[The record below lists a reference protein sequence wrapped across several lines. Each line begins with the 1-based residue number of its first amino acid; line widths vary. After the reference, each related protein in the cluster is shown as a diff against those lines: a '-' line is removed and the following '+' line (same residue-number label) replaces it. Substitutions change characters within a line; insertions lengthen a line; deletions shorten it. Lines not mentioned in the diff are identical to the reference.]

1 MKSTDVLEDSPLGVE
16 GLLSVAGV
24 NFEPSQQT
32 LERAR
37 AFAEPFLSTQQLD
50 NGENCLAHADALAVL
65 VKSLGASDDMQAA
78 SYLAFACEHLNKPQD
93 LIEKAFGA
101 SHAALAM
108 ETMRLMQLQRQAQTR
123 AAKDVQGQVQIEFV
137 RRMLLAFSRDLRVV
151 VLRLASRLQTLRYLH
166 AHKKTDFDDVAKE
179 SLLVFA
185 PLANRLGIWQI
196 KWEMEDLAFR
206 LLEPQ
211 TYKQVAAWL
220 EDKRVEREAQ
230 VTQLRQSLADQ
241 LLAQGIAAEVQGR
254 PKHIYSII
262 KKMRGKSLDFSQVLD
277 LRALRVI
284 VGTVE
289 DCYRVLSWV
298 HAQMTPLENEF
309 DDYIAKPKSNGYQ
322 SLHTVV
328 SDTSGRVVEIQIRT
342 HAMHAHAEFGVAA
355 HWAYKEAGA
364 KGYSGVQVSD
374 VQAKKMAVLR
384 QLLAWERDL
393 NQAAHAD
400 PKVSLVDEDDK
411 IYVLTPQA
419 AIVELPVH
427 ATPVDFAYSLHTD
440 LGHRCRGAKVDG
452 LMVPLSTPLRNG
464 QTVEVIVAKEGGP
477 SRDWLNPEL
486 GFLSSHRAKAKVRAW
501 FNAQVAN
508 QTMAKGRE
516 LVERLL
522 QREGKTA
529 LKLDELAVQLGFPA
543 AAQLFEVVGKD
554 EFSLKTIET
563 FLRPPAPL
571 LDDDERLLR
580 KTQRSKSQSTPSG
593 VLVVGVDSLM
603 TQLAKCCRPA
613 PPDTLGGFVT
623 RGKGVSVH
631 RSSCKNF
638 VQLSMTAP
646 DRVIPVAW
654 SANNRTDALYPVDIQ
669 IVANDRQ
676 GLLRDISEVFAK
688 DKINVI
694 GVQTQSIKETAWM
707 TFTVEVGDASKL
719 NKVLTVVK
727 DVSGV
732 RTARR
737 HLG

>member
-1 MKSTDVLEDSPLGVE
+1 
-16 GLLSVAGV
+16 
-24 NFEPSQQT
+24 
-32 LERAR
+32 
-37 AFAEPFLSTQQLD
+37 
-50 NGENCLAHADALAVL
+50 
-65 VKSLGASDDMQAA
+65 
-78 SYLAFACEHLNKPQD
+78 
-93 LIEKAFGA
+93 
-101 SHAALAM
+101 
-108 ETMRLMQLQRQAQTR
+108 
-123 AAKDVQGQVQIEFV
+123 
-137 RRMLLAFSRDLRVV
+137 
-151 VLRLASRLQTLRYLH
+151 
-166 AHKKTDFDDVAKE
+166 
-179 SLLVFA
+179 
-185 PLANRLGIWQI
+185 
-196 KWEMEDLAFR
+196 
-206 LLEPQ
+206 
-211 TYKQVAAWL
+211 
-220 EDKRVEREAQ
+220 
-230 VTQLRQSLADQ
+230 
-241 LLAQGIAAEVQGR
+241 
-254 PKHIYSII
+254 
-262 KKMRGKSLDFSQVLD
+262 
-277 LRALRVI
+277 
-284 VGTVE
+284 
-289 DCYRVLSWV
+289 
-298 HAQMTPLENEF
+298 
-309 DDYIAKPKSNGYQ
+309 
-322 SLHTVV
+322 
-328 SDTSGRVVEIQIRT
+328 
-342 HAMHAHAEFGVAA
+342 
-355 HWAYKEAGA
+355 
-364 KGYSGVQVSD
+364 
-374 VQAKKMAVLR
+374 
-384 QLLAWERDL
+384 
-393 NQAAHAD
+393 
-400 PKVSLVDEDDK
+400 
-411 IYVLTPQA
+411 
-419 AIVELPVH
+419 
-427 ATPVDFAYSLHTD
+427 
-440 LGHRCRGAKVDG
+440 
-452 LMVPLSTPLRNG
+452 
-464 QTVEVIVAKEGGP
+464 
-477 SRDWLNPEL
+477 LNPEL

-501 FNAQVAN
+501 FNAQVAS

-613 PPDTLGGFVT
+613 PPETLGGFVT

-638 VQLSMTAP
+638 IQLSMTAP

-654 SANNRTDALYPVDIQ
+654 SASNRTDALYPVDIQ

-727 DVSGV
+727 DVLGV